1 LPEHFTISDH
11 DIRILTSTEIIQDI
25 QQIKV
30 LVPELMKIGSIDPQ
44 IIFDALTSK
53 SLSELKTKV
62 STAMKKQ
69 KEENNALQKLQ
80 EQAEQLQNELKK
92 TQQELQKAQQQVQ
105 SLNEAKLKL
114 EQEKLKQEIEIDW
127 FKAKTDRTFKN
138 ESIEVDKKKV
148 EMELLQLRDGNPF
161 NDQIRME

>member
-1 LPEHFTISDH
+1 
-11 DIRILTSTEIIQDI
+11 
-25 QQIKV
+25 
-30 LVPELMKIGSIDPQ
+30 
-44 IIFDALTSK
+44 
-53 SLSELKTKV
+53 
-62 STAMKKQ
+62 MKKQ

-114 EQEKLKQEIEIDW
+114 EQEKLKREIEIDW
-127 FKAKTDRTFKN
+127 FKANTDRTFKN

-148 EMELLQLRDGNPF
+148 EIELLQLRDGNPL
-161 NDQIRME
+161 NDQIRMI